1 MIKLKELLNEG
12 DLREV
17 KYQIK
22 DLNEYLKSYEEG
34 LKKYKKWFKLMSKK
48 PQNISVRDD
57 ESLMDKHKDLVSSQ
71 FNRQTYFTIE
81 NLIEEV
87 KELEND

>member
-1 MIKLKELLNEG
+1 
-12 DLREV
+12 
-17 KYQIK
+17 
-22 DLNEYLKSYEEG
+22 
-34 LKKYKKWFKLMSKK
+34 MSKK
-48 PQNISVRDD
+48 PQNISVRDA

>member
-34 LKKYKKWFKLMSKK
+34 L
-48 PQNISVRDD
+48 
-57 ESLMDKHKDLVSSQ
+57 
-71 FNRQTYFTIE
+71 
-81 NLIEEV
+81 
-87 KELEND
+87 

>member
-1 MIKLKELLNEG
+1 MIFSNVNLNLKLKLTAPTG
-12 DLREV
+12 KAATR
-17 KYQIK
+17 I
-22 DLNEYLKSYEEG
+22 STEG

-48 PQNISVRDD
+48 PQNISVRDA